1 MSVTTEFFFDFGSPN
16 AFLAHRALP
25 DIEARTNT
33 QFRYVPMLLGGVF
46 KATNNVSPAISLQGI
61 LNKGE
66 YQALETQRFIVE
78 HDISDY
84 ARNPYFPVNTLQL
97 MRGAIVAEEEG
108 FLPDYVEQVFI
119 HMWSQPKKM
128 DELDI
133 FRNALSSSGLPVEA
147 IMTGITSPDIKQK
160 LIANTEQAV
169 ARGIFGAPS
178 FFVNAQLFFGKD
190 KLGEVENW
198 INKLS

>member
-1 MSVTTEFFFDFGSPN
+1 M
-16 AFLAHRALP
+16 AHRALP
-25 DIEARTNT
+25 GIEARTNT

-66 YQALETQRFIVE
+66 YQALETQRFIAE

-133 FRNALSSSGLPVEA
+133 FRNALSSSGLPVGA
-147 IMTGITSPDIKQK
+147 IMTGITSADIKQK

-178 FFVNAQLFFGKD
+178 FFVNEQLFFGKD

-198 INKLS
+198 INKLG